1 MAPSKIF
8 SSCCSKSLFFYYFS
22 ISEYVLIFFSFIFY
36 LSLVKEAIWCIWRL
50 QVNKLVSNRCQ
61 TTKTFSFSWGC
72 VHPNVDLLV
81 ESVCIEVQ
89 KLALFEPN
97 LQKVVSNFSRGVTRT
112 PSRSWFALLFT
123 RFAHGPFM

>member
-1 MAPSKIF
+1 M
-8 SSCCSKSLFFYYFS
+8 KSFGVFGGYKLTN
-22 ISEYVLIFFSFIFY
+22 
-36 LSLVKEAIWCIWRL
+36 LSQNDVK
-50 QVNKLVSNRCQ
+50 
-61 TTKTFSFSWGC
+61 TTKAFSFSWGC

-97 LQKVVSNFSRGVTRT
+97 LQKVVSNFSRGVTQT

-123 RFAHGPFM
+123 RFAHGPLM